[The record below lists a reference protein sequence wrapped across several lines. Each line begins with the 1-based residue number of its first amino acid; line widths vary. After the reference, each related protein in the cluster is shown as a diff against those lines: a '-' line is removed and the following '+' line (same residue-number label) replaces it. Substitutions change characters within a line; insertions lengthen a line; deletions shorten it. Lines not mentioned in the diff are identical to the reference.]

1 MSLLSFKDVW
11 LATSV
16 GCHRKGLP
24 MAPRQLQPTRSHG
37 RCYALTDTEV
47 EQQRLVATA
56 TIRSLIDNRQKQHD
70 CPHAIGT
77 FTAG

>member
-1 MSLLSFKDVW
+1 MSFLSFKDVW
-11 LATSV
+11 PATSI
-16 GCHRKGLP
+16 GCDRRGLP
-24 MAPRQLQPTRSHG
+24 MAPLQLQPTRSHG
-37 RCYALTDTEV
+37 RYDALTDAEV

-56 TIRSLIDNRQKQHD
+56 TIRSLIDNRQKQRH